1 MQVTYIGLS
10 EYFQRCIPKAK
21 KKGYVLII
29 SLIARYSD
37 AQVLYEKLEEDWAS
51 LNDLTGDKVLFVF
64 STPKVRKRASFFHMP
79 GKKLYEGGNVS
90 IC

>member
-21 KKGYVLII
+21 RKGYFLII

-37 AQVLYEKLEEDWAS
+37 AQDLYEKLEKDWAS
-51 LNDLTGDKVLFVF
+51 LNDLN
-64 STPKVRKRASFFHMP
+64 R
-79 GKKLYEGGNVS
+79 
-90 IC
+90 